1 MTQRSQW
8 WPQKEEVVAEHGM
21 VVAKHPLAA
30 EAGLDMLKRGGNA
43 IDAAVATGFAISV
56 VEPMMS
62 CTAGVGFM
70 NLYLAQQGQH
80 VVVEYPPRAPVAAT
94 PDMYRLTGRP
104 GTGISVYEVEGDE
117 NLEGYRSIAV
127 AGTVAGL
134 CRAHE
139 RYGTLPLEQVMEP
152 AIAYASDGF
161 EVSWYLALCI
171 ANTMRGLQR
180 FPASS
185 AVFLPD
191 GRPPLSSPKPADRV
205 VQRDLAQVL
214 RLIAKQGAAG
224 FYQGDVAAAIAAD
237 MRAHGGLITR
247 DDLASYEATVRQPRR
262 ITYRDYEVA
271 AAALPH
277 GGTTMLQTL
286 HMLSRLDLHGLD
298 HNSPAYL
305 HRFIETARHA
315 FADRYYYLGDNDVVE
330 VPLEGILSREYAA
343 ALAGDIDLN
352 ATPFDALRDTEPW
365 AHYATQPLHDPWA
378 YEGRRRPR
386 AAAVPSLAADGDC
399 TTHFGVVDKDRNLVS
414 CTQTA
419 VSLFGSRV
427 TTPGLG
433 LLWNNGMV
441 WFNPKP
447 GAANSIAPWKRPLTN
462 MAPLVALKGGAPALS
477 LGSPGGRRI
486 MNCNAQVF
494 LNVAQFGM
502 GMQEAIAQPRVDV
515 STKDVM
521 VDSRIAPET
530 LEALAAL
537 GHPLKVVEE
546 TAADSHFATPLGI
559 LVNPERGTLHSGV
572 DVFRIAEARGY

>member
-1 MTQRSQW
+1 MTQQSRW
-8 WPQKEEVVAEHGM
+8 WPQKEEVVAKHGM

-30 EAGLDMLKRGGNA
+30 EAGLDVLKRGGNA

-70 NLYLAQQGQH
+70 NIYLAQQGQH
-80 VVVEYPPRAPVAAT
+80 VVVEYPPRAPKAAR

-104 GTGISVYEVEGDE
+104 GRQISVYEVEDDE
-117 NLEGYRSIAV
+117 NIEGYRSIAV

-134 CRAHE
+134 CKAHE
-139 RYGTLPLEQVMEP
+139 RYGTLPLEQLMEP
-152 AIAYASDGF
+152 AIAYAADGF
-161 EVSWYLALCI
+161 EVSWYLTLCI
-171 ANTMRGLQR
+171 TNAMRGFQR

-185 AVFLPD
+185 AVFLPH
-191 GRPPLSSPKPADRV
+191 GRPPVSAPKPAEHL

-224 FYQGDVAAAIAAD
+224 FYQGDVAAAIEAD
-237 MRAHGGLITR
+237 MRAHDGLITR
-247 DDLASYEATVRQPRR
+247 DDLAAYDAIVREPRR
-262 ITYRDYEVA
+262 ITYGDYEVS

-286 HMLSRLDLHGLD
+286 HILSQLDLRGLA
-298 HNSPAYL
+298 HNSPTYL
-305 HRFIETARHA
+305 HRFIEAARHA
-315 FADRYYYLGDNDVVE
+315 FADRYFYLGDNDVVD
-330 VPLEGILSREYAA
+330 VPLDGILSSHYAA
-343 ALAGDIDLN
+343 ALASDL
-352 ATPFDALRDTEPW
+352 DLRTTQFGPLEDTEPW
-365 AHYATQPLHDPWA
+365 VHYATHSLHDPWA
-378 YEGRRRPR
+378 YEGRSR

-399 TTHFGVVDKDRNLVS
+399 TTHFGVVDNDRNLVS

-427 TTPGLG
+427 VTPGLG
-433 LLWNNGMV
+433 LLWNNGMI
-441 WFNPKP
+441 WANPKP

-462 MAPLVALKGGAPALS
+462 MAPLIALKNGAPALS
-477 LGSPGGRRI
+477 IGAPGGRRI

-502 GMQEAIAQPRVDV
+502 GMQEAIAQPRVDA
-515 STKDVM
+515 STKDVL
-521 VDSRIAPET
+521 VDNRMPPET
-530 LEALAAL
+530 IEALAAM
-537 GHPLKVVEE
+537 GHPLSVVEE
-546 TAADSHFATPLGI
+546 TAADLNFATPLGI
-559 LVNPERGTLHSGV
+559 LVNHERGTLHSGV